1 MQDRATLQKQLNEAG
16 KAYKGFLERQRNDK
30 FFTQKQK
37 IERKRTFLENHV
49 DLFDEYLRGRHSRLA
64 WDGLTR
70 DAKDLAKDVSEEFPD
85 SITGYKVV
93 PTSGRR
99 ERGRVQDRKEE
110 PVNIL
115 GADREEDSIVINE
128 ERGEIDL
135 QGQAFKN
142 FRNRTERKEVKR
154 ETVREGSIR
163 ETESQ
168 KGLKKGITEAQEK
181 GIREICAWM
190 YRNTK
195 THQKFVE
202 GIAGRTPRE
211 KLLMFYIIEN
221 DKRHNVTQQD
231 IFNSQQFVPSVE
243 AFEKK
248 IYFVKHWYKFCGK
261 NINWDLIADAA
272 ATAFQAQ
279 GLLGVIGMAEGEM
292 QNQKSGIQEIHEE
305 EVMEGI
311 KENSVSSDKEN
322 LLEISTGAH
331 EDEEQKKPILLN
343 EKDEVILPEKT
354 GKKDVIKQA
363 EAQIADIEARTKNL
377 IRIQNNIAK
386 GNNQEIVNI
395 QELIID
401 LESRIERLRKFAQ
414 ENSALQNMALDKDVE
429 HPKGAAGVEKV
440 NDVVQYHAKYMSQ
453 VTSACSTANSIISTC
468 KKAFDNPAWTK
479 TGSTVGLD
487 AGFGLDSLMTL
498 ANALAS
504 VVNIMSFFKSFSS
517 GAWEDITGKGVTAL
531 LSFANASKSGF
542 TATRA
547 AASIFYDAS
556 WGTSGTSNV
565 AAGMKTGAGIA
576 GIAIGSVT
584 AGMGIFNMS
593 TAGYRKSLTTE
604 TEQYLEDKKTRINNV
619 EEPLTEEQKEAAEKE
634 KGKNQILKN
643 IITANRKAANR
654 TQTSAALQT
663 IQGGLNVASGALA
676 MASGATV
683 GISTIVSLG
692 LSGAAL
698 IVGLANYIY
707 QKKSKKKEVVDVVDR
722 YINMDSL
729 YKNYLDK
736 NMAGLAGNRRQRE
749 IKKQGGESKLKENIR
764 GEVAAVLGFPSV
776 EKMYNYIMWQYAQT
790 LHDLVFKK
798 NGHYVTEEEMNGNQ
812 VDDYQDRMQYKKL
825 IRSLGLK
832 VAFARNGKEPV
843 PSAAAIYKK
852 LIA

>member
-1 MQDRATLQKQLNEAG
+1 MPDRATLQKQLNEAG

-115 GADREEDSIVINE
+115 GADRDEDSIVINE

-154 ETVREGSIR
+154 ETVREGNIR

-231 IFNSQQFVPSVE
+231 IFESQQFVPSVE

-248 IYFVKHWYKFCGK
+248 IYFVKHWYKFGGK

-279 GLLGVIGMAEGEM
+279 GILGVIGMAEGEM

-331 EDEEQKKPILLN
+331 EDEEQKKPILLD

-395 QELIID
+395 QELITD

-453 VTSACSTANSIISTC
+453 VTSACSTANSIIGTC

-593 TAGYRKSLTTE
+593 TAGYRKSLTT
-604 TEQYLEDKKTRINNV
+604 DV
-619 EEPLTEEQKEAAEKE
+619 EEYLNNEEQKIIDPKGSGDKAQSAEE

-663 IQGGLNVASGALA
+663 IQGGLNAASGALA
-676 MASGATV
+676 LASGATV

-698 IVGLANYIY
+698 IFGLANYIY